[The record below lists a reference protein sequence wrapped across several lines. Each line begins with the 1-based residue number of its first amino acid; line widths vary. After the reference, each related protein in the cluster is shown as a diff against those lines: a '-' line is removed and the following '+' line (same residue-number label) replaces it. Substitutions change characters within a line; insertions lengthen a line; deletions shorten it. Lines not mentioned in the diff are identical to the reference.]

1 MTPPAPAPV
10 ACSSARSTMADSMST
25 QPSRLT
31 LADDGD
37 RTIIASGVIDSHTA
51 DDLLGRV
58 KAMGNDG
65 DVTVELSGIEFIDS
79 SGLRTL
85 VSAHQLLGETDHK
98 LVLTGISE
106 SVERLFEI
114 IGLREHLNVEE

>member
-1 MTPPAPAPV
+1 MTPYAPAPV
-10 ACSSARSTMADSMST
+10 ACSQARSTMGANMST

-31 LADDGD
+31 LADGAN
-37 RTIIASGVIDSHTA
+37 RSINASGVIDSHTA
-51 DDLLGRV
+51 DDLLDRV
-58 KAMGNDG
+58 KAMGSDG

-85 VSAHQLLGETDHK
+85 VSAHQLLAETDHK

-114 IGLREHLNVEE
+114 TGLREHLYVEE